1 MLKLTETHSGNAK
14 STEDKMSYLY
24 RTYCPKCDSKR
35 SKPCEC
41 RQKSKTNINNPKG
54 DLP

>member
-1 MLKLTETHSGNAK
+1 MLKLTETYSGNARLP
-14 STEDKMSYLY
+14 EDKTAYLY
-24 RTYCPKCDSKR
+24 RLYCPKCDSKR

-41 RQKSKTNINNPKG
+41 RQKSKPNITNPKG